1 LFQIILLEIHSTKF
15 FEMKTEKPLSIR
27 ALGISTRIWFVVA
40 FIGQMIFAYYIISL
54 YGKSGV
60 HGNFEKWN
68 KATPHGYQVNDLL
81 GNFIFGLH
89 VALAAIITIGGPL
102 QIIPQIRSKI
112 PTFHRISGRVYII
125 LAFIISFAGLY
136 LSWIRGSVGGLIG
149 SIFISINAIIIMVCA
164 ANAIRFAMKRQFD
177 VHQKWAIRL
186 YLGMSGVW
194 FFRVFLMLWLVIH
207 QAPVGFDPETFQGP
221 FLNFLYVLVYIM
233 PQVFVEMYF
242 QAKESENKNF
252 KFGMSAFLFIVTLG
266 MVVGIFA
273 ATMGMWLPRL

>member
-1 LFQIILLEIHSTKF
+1 MQTDVQLSEKLESDIQFSI
-15 FEMKTEKPLSIR
+15 KTLNLS
-27 ALGISTRIWFVVA
+27 ARIWFVVA

-68 KATPHGYQVNDLL
+68 AQTPHGYQANDLL

-102 QIIPQIRSKI
+102 QIIPQIRSKV

-125 LAFIISFAGLY
+125 SAFIISFAGLY
-136 LSWIRGSVGGLIG
+136 LSWIRGSVGGLTG

-164 ANAIRFAMKRQFD
+164 TNTIRFAMKRQFD
-177 VHQKWAIRL
+177 VHYKWALRL

-194 FFRVFLMLWLVIH
+194 FFRVFMMLWLVIH
-207 QAPVGFDPETFQGP
+207 QAPVGFDPETFEGP

-233 PQVFVEMYF
+233 PQVFVEVYF
-242 QAKESENKNF
+242 QAKESKNKNF
-252 KFGMSAFLFIVTLG
+252 KFGVSVFLFIVTLG
-266 MVVGIFA
+266 TAVGIFA
-273 ATMGMWLPRL
+273 ATMGMWLPKL